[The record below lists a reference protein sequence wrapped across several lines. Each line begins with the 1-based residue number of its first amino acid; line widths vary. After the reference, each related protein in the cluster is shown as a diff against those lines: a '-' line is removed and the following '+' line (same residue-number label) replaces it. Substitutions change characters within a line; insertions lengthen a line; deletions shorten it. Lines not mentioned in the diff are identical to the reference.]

1 MFALAVLF
9 GTTAAAL
16 AQRGDFGADSPISV
30 VSTIIPNNTN
40 PILISSK
47 QSLVYSVEAFPNNS
61 THEQLRVDG
70 GRS

>member
-30 VSTIIPNNTN
+30 VSTVIPNNTN
-40 PILISSK
+40 PILH
-47 QSLVYSVEAFPNNS
+47 EAADAVTRAAEGAMP
-61 THEQLRVDG
+61 
-70 GRS
+70 